1 MAQLCPEFGTWRN
14 FLQFGLQLAD
24 DFPSYAVCVQLA
36 DDFPSYEEL
45 GLLAL
50 IPFWAQDLMYCEG

>member
-14 FLQFGLQLAD
+14 FLQFGL
-24 DFPSYAVCVQLA
+24 QLA